1 MSHHKKVVSHN
12 NNKHHKG
19 QKKKKPLSRHSS
31 FNRYRKMKISRHTS
45 SRLHKKPAYTSSYDH
60 TSISLISPSVTPQ
73 ACCSFSPTYS
83 SVPTA
88 TIDASDIFHIP
99 SVTAVASQFDPGIG
113 QNSLTRADFP
123 VTTTPIQMVILI
135 VGLIGGTAFIAA
147 AMFLVVRKRRTA
159 FGDNKK
165 DSSDEED
172 EEQRMM
178 AYLPELALT
187 KQTNNEYQE
196 MYNNNEPEK
205 ENNNENKAN
214 NSSNSAA
221 ELSSA
226 ANTLVAS
233 HDSNKRELENSTS
246 QRSSWQT
253 FITCETAR
261 TEDMMIDSINE
272 TETRNRI
279 SIYRAKLAIPL
290 IIHTWFPP
298 PFI

>member
-19 QKKKKPLSRHSS
+19 QKKKQKPISRHSS
-31 FNRYRKMKISRHTS
+31 FTRHRKMEISRHTS
-45 SRLHKKPAYTSSYDH
+45 SGLHKKPVYTSSYDY

-88 TIDASDIFHIP
+88 TIGASDIFYIP

-113 QNSLTRADFP
+113 QNSLTKADFP

-135 VGLIGGTAFIAA
+135 VGLVSGTAFIAA
-147 AMFLVVRKRRTA
+147 AMFLVVRKKRTA

-165 DSSDEED
+165 GSSDEGD
-172 EEQRMM
+172 EEQRIM

-187 KQTNNEYQE
+187 KQTNNEYQQ
-196 MYNNNEPEK
+196 MYDNNKSEK
-205 ENNNENKAN
+205 DNNNENKAN
-214 NSSNSAA
+214 NSSNSAT

-226 ANTLVAS
+226 INTLVAS
-233 HDSNKRELENSTS
+233 HNSIKRELENDTS

-261 TEDMMIDSINE
+261 TEDMMMNSINGA
-272 TETRNRI
+272 ETRNRI
-279 SIYRAKLAIPL
+279 SIYRAKLTIPL
-290 IIHTWFPP
+290 ITHT
-298 PFI
+298 